1 MGLLVDHAVQYVWCE
16 PIQDRQYTI
25 RPSRLTRDGGA
36 FKYCRVLMEQVPLP
50 NALNDTD
57 RGYHHVYQLG
67 QLKEQTFGLSI
78 NRDEWFDLNV
88 VCETDKMSVD
98 IYLPNGMMIP
108 RQYCFIKINRDE
120 NIIIAVRIV
129 PTLDLGTTMVTNKIN
144 GATSYERVTLDNT
157 AVEIRFY
164 QNARFQSE
172 LWKAT
177 TPFPN
182 KPIRSKSKRM
192 TSSSDFVQFMTEVNA
207 IEGSYLGA
215 GMGLYYLDG
224 LLISKPTGWLTDYQG
239 KVLSMIWDASIKGKF
254 TFSLKDIPMFTSE
267 LDYMITKYILL
278 MNNSYQTID
287 YCDDHDIYVT
297 VGTGTGNAYKGVYIG
312 RMDKTTVR
320 MLTHNAYSLRT
331 DIVNKLMM
339 NHIDFQTVTR
349 CSILLV
355 ARQGGL
361 YRGLTSQMNRIE
373 ELYRLPRAQIIQA
386 LTGVNSSLPEWSAAV
401 LEKGAYTR
409 VMSSNR
415 DQLTEEMIEEAYGYN
430 AATRELN
437 KVFYKAKEIN
447 GQYYIESPTPLLL
460 VNPSSGVGERAIFN
474 YRDGVLQRWFSDA
487 STNGNIILSGT
498 DKVTHA
504 ELFHTR
510 LTNGYDNIVMY
521 EGSLTDLVDADLD
534 YWGFR
539 CYASAMQDGVVN
551 NDWRDITDIKTY
563 YTYYPKGDT
572 ASKGVPCIRWNKAAL
587 AQANLKPCVKITSNM
602 IVYRPTLVVDAK
614 FPGFV
619 SCRLMRKLKTTDT
632 SMVPAVLS
640 PGVIDVFLNGKS
652 LIEGLD
658 YFVDFPRITVT
669 KQQEGDIKDIDLVI
683 RYYGAANPATM
694 QPYRNRE
701 FGFVRSG
708 MLSADGEY
716 DIRDDRNIRIV
727 SNGKIMAY
735 EDVVFAE
742 RGTGTRVTDGKP
754 YAVTDYICQV
764 EPYTQ
769 QNTTSFL
776 KKARD
781 IDDRIER
788 YLTHFMKETP
798 VKHPVVV
805 DERWRIYS
813 PFCSAVLHLMERNDY
828 PSDIMLDNT
837 FDVAKIDSWLTGWKY
852 LLEYDPAR
860 REYDMDY
867 VEILPHPH
875 WRTMKITS
883 KQYALVNF
891 IIRNYLNSNVY
902 LSKFVEIV
910 NG

>member
-1 MGLLVDHAVQYVWCE
+1 MGLLVDHAVQYIWCE

-88 VCETDKMSVD
+88 VCETDKMSIDV
-98 IYLPNGMMIP
+98 YLPNGMMIP

-144 GATSYERVTLDNT
+144 GATNYEKVTLDNT
-157 AVEIRFY
+157 QLEIRFY

-172 LWKAT
+172 LWKSTA
-177 TPFPN
+177 PFPN
-182 KPIRSKSKRM
+182 KPIRSLSKRLN
-192 TSSSDFVQFMTEVNA
+192 SNSDFVQFMTEANA
-207 IEGSYLGA
+207 IEGAYVSA
-215 GMGLYYLDG
+215 GMSLFYLNG
-224 LLISKPTGWLTDYQG
+224 QLISKPSGWLTEYQG
-239 KVLSMIWDASIKGKF
+239 QVLSMVWDSSIKGKF
-254 TFSLKDIPMFTSE
+254 TFGLKDIPMFTSE

-278 MNNSYQTID
+278 MNNSYQSID
-287 YCDDHDIYVT
+287 YCDDHDVYIT
-297 VGTGTGNAYKGVYIG
+297 VGTGTGNAYKGLYIG
-312 RMDKTTVR
+312 RMDKSTMR

-331 DIVNKLMM
+331 DIVNKLMA
-339 NHIDFQTVTR
+339 NHIDYQNISK
-349 CSILLV
+349 CSVLLV

-373 ELYRLPRAQIIQA
+373 ELYRLTRAQIIQA
-386 LTGVNSSLPEWSAAV
+386 LTGVNSTLPEWAAV
-401 LEKGAYTR
+401 NLEKGAYTR
-409 VMSSNR
+409 VMSSDR
-415 DQLTEEMIEEAYGYN
+415 EQITDDMVEEAYGYN
-430 AATRELN
+430 AATKELN

-447 GQYYIESPTPLLL
+447 GQYYIESPAPLLL
-460 VNPSSGVGERAIFN
+460 LNPKTSVGERAIFN
-474 YRDGVLQRWFSDA
+474 YRDGILQKWFNDA
-487 STNGNIILSGT
+487 STNNNIILSGT

-510 LTNGYDNIVMY
+510 LTDGYDNVIHYPDEILDV
-521 EGSLTDLVDADLD
+521 VDQDLD

-539 CYASAMQDGVVN
+539 CYAAALQGDAVVG
-551 NDWRDITDIKTY
+551 DWRDITDLKTY
-563 YTYYPKGDT
+563 YTYYPKGDSQ
-572 ASKGVPCIRWNKAAL
+572 SKGVPCIRWNRPAL
-587 AQANLKPCVKITSNM
+587 MQANLKPCVKITSNM
-602 IVYRPTLVVDAK
+602 VVYRPKLTLDNK
-614 FPGFV
+614 FSGYISF
-619 SCRLMRKLKTTDT
+619 RLQVKETLNST
-632 SMVPAVLS
+632 SMIPATIS
-640 PGVIDVFLNGKS
+640 PGRVDVFMNGKS
-652 LIEGLD
+652 LVEGLD
-658 YFVDFPRITVT
+658 YFVDFPRVTIT
-669 KQQEGDIKDIDLVI
+669 KQQEGSVSDIDLVV
-683 RYYGAANPATM
+683 RYYGAADPATM
-694 QPYRNRE
+694 QPYRNRD

-708 MLSADGEY
+708 MLSTDGEY

-727 SNGKIMAY
+727 ANGRAMAY

-764 EPYTQ
+764 EPYTK
-769 QNTTSFL
+769 QNTTRYL
-776 KKARD
+776 KTSRD
-781 IDDRIER
+781 IDNRIER
-788 YLTHFMKETP
+788 YLTHFLKETP

-828 PSDIMLDNT
+828 PSDLMLDNT
-837 FDVAKIDSWLTGWKY
+837 FDVAKIDSWLSGWKY
-852 LLEYDPAR
+852 LLAYDPAR
-860 REYDMDY
+860 HEYDMDY
-867 VEILPHPH
+867 VEVLPHPH